1 MPDWFEPLL
10 ETVKANIDLAEPL
23 VFLLGFAESMVFLS
37 LMVPSSALF
46 LGIGG
51 LHSAAGGT
59 FVSVWLAAT
68 AGAVIG
74 DLITFFIGRYFR
86 KDVHR
91 IWPISARPGWY
102 AFAKVYVR
110 RHGAVGVFASK
121 FGGIIRPFVPLV
133 AGAMGMRWYRF
144 VPASV
149 LSCFMWSGVF
159 LAPGYAL
166 TSAFTWGQ

>member
-1 MPDWFEPLL
+1 MQEWIDLL
-10 ETVKANIDLAEPL
+10 LASVKANMALAEPL
-23 VFLLGFAESMVFLS
+23 VFCLGFAESMVFLS
-37 LMVPSSALF
+37 LLVPSSALF

-59 FVSVWLAAT
+59 FLSMWLAAT

-74 DLITFFIGRYFR
+74 DLITFLLGRFL
-86 KDVHR
+86 KNDVHR
-91 IWPISARPGWY
+91 MWPTSSRPTWY

-110 RHGAVGVFASK
+110 RHGTLGVFASK
-121 FGGIIRPFVPLV
+121 FGGMIRPFVPLV
-133 AGAMGMRWYRF
+133 AGALGMRWHRF

-149 LSCFMWSGVF
+149 LSCFVWSGAF